1 MEKAQSKSV
10 APGANPELSPSSSPP
25 HHLPKVRWNLAH
37 FIAMI
42 AFGLGLLTAA
52 ALILCYGQVS
62 NALKEV
68 MTSLQEHT
76 IQGEK
81 QDQQLSAAVTELQ
94 NQTQQQ
100 KIALINLQQL
110 STGNVA
116 IWRFAEAKYLVQ
128 LANYHLTFTRDVPA
142 ALALLQTAE
151 QRIATIN
158 DPTLLHIRQL
168 IANSIVELQAVPKLD
183 LAGLL
188 TRITAL
194 QVQTIRLP
202 AIGLPPPEITPEE
215 QKPENLARSPL
226 RKAIND
232 SWVTLQKIVV
242 IRRQDEQIQPLL
254 SPEQQTY
261 LQQNLQLILQQ
272 AQWAALR
279 GQEDVY
285 QSSLNQAQKWVEH
298 YFAGNLPATQ
308 AFIRS
313 IGDLKKIHVQP
324 PLPDLAPLAL
334 AVQQVTLKPTKKQ
347 DS

>member
-1 MEKAQSKSV
+1 MENAQSKPV
-10 APGANPELSPSSSPP
+10 AHVATPELKLN
-25 HHLPKVRWNLAH
+25 HPKFPRNWSATLLVAVLAL
-37 FIAMI
+37 A
-42 AFGLGLLTAA
+42 LSLLTVAG
-52 ALILCYGQVS
+52 LIFFYIRGMTLNDEMDTIQSQVSQGQV
-62 NALKEV
+62 
-68 MTSLQEHT
+68 
-76 IQGEK
+76 
-81 QDQQLSAAVTELQ
+81 Q
-94 NQTQQQ
+94 NQQTNDVITQLRTQAQQQ
-100 KIALINLQQL
+100 KITLTSLQQL

-116 IWRFAEAKYLVQ
+116 IWRFAEARYLVQ

-151 QRIATIN
+151 QRIASLN
-158 DPTLLHIRQL
+158 DPTLLNVRQL
-168 IANSIVELQAVPKLD
+168 IANNIVALQAVPKID

-194 QVQTIRLP
+194 QIQTAKLP
-202 AIGLPPPEITPEE
+202 AIGLPPAELTSEEE
-215 QKPENLARSPL
+215 QQQENLNNSPL
-226 RKAIND
+226 QKAIHD

-242 IRRQDEQIQPLL
+242 IRRQDQQIEPLL

-285 QSSLNQAQKWVEH
+285 QNSLTQAESWVDH

-308 AFIRS
+308 AFVRAID
-313 IGDLKKIHVQP
+313 DLKKINVQP
-324 PLPDLAPLAL
+324 ELPDLAPLAQ
-334 AVQQVTLKPTKKQ
+334 AIQQTTFKPGKQ

>member
-1 MEKAQSKSV
+1 MENAQSNLV
-10 APGANPELSPSSSPP
+10 ANDATSEIKPSSPSRQ
-25 HHLPKVRWNLAH
+25 KKRWNLVH
-37 FIAMI
+37 VIAAV
-42 AFGLGLLTAA
+42 AFGLGLLTTA
-52 ALILCYGQVS
+52 ALIFFYEQV
-62 NALKEV
+62 NVALNEV
-68 MTSLQEHT
+68 TSSLQNET
-76 IQGEK
+76 VQGEK
-81 QDQQLSAAVTELQ
+81 TDQQQSTAITELQ
-94 NQTQQQ
+94 NQIQQQ
-100 KIALINLQQL
+100 KIALTNLQQL

-158 DPTLLHIRQL
+158 DPTLLPIRQL
-168 IANSIVELQAVPKLD
+168 IANSIVELQAVPKID

-194 QVQTIRLP
+194 QVQTIKLP
-202 AIGLPPPEITPEE
+202 AIGLPAPEPLQEE
-215 QKPENLARSPL
+215 NKPENLARSPL

-232 SWVTLQKIVV
+232 SWITLQKIVV
-242 IRRQDEQIQPLL
+242 IRHQDQQIQPLL
-254 SPEQQTY
+254 SPEQQMY

-279 GQEDVY
+279 GQEDIY
-285 QSSLNQAQKWVEH
+285 QSSLDQAQKWVEH

-313 IGDLKKIHVQP
+313 IAELKKIDVQP
-324 PLPDLAPLAL
+324 PLPDLGPLAL
-334 AVQQVTLKPTKKQ
+334 AVQQIALKPSKQKQ

>member
-1 MEKAQSKSV
+1 MENAQTKPVV
-10 APGANPELSPSSSPP
+10 AHPAAPEIKPNHPP
-25 HHLPKVRWNLAH
+25 HPPRPRGWSPAQLIAALALV
-37 FIAMI
+37 I
-42 AFGLGLLTAA
+42 GVLTAA
-52 ALILCYGQVS
+52 ALILFYGQVTS
-62 NALKEV
+62 GLKEV
-68 MTSLQEHT
+68 MTSLQAQT
-76 IQGEK
+76 AQS
-81 QDQQLSAAVTELQ
+81 QMQNQQLSDAIAEVQ
-94 NQTQQQ
+94 AQTQQQ
-100 KIALINLQQL
+100 KIALTNLQQL

-142 ALALLQTAE
+142 ALALLETAE
-151 QRIATIN
+151 QRIASLN

-168 IANSIVELQAVPKLD
+168 VANNIVALQAVPKID

-194 QVQTIRLP
+194 QIETARLP
-202 AIGLPPPEITPEE
+202 SIGLPPQQQPAEE
-215 QKPENLARSPL
+215 DQPANLARSPL
-226 RKAIND
+226 RKAIHD
-232 SWVTLQKIVV
+232 SWETLQKIVV
-242 IRRQDEQIQPLL
+242 IRRQDQQIEPLL

-285 QSSLNQAQKWVEH
+285 LSSLIQAEKWVQH

-308 AFIRS
+308 AFINA
-313 IGDLKKIHVQP
+313 IGQLKKINVQP
-324 PLPDLAPLAL
+324 ALPDLAPLAT
-334 AVQQVTLKPTKKQ
+334 AVQQITYKPGKQ

>member
-1 MEKAQSKSV
+1 MENAQSKPV
-10 APGANPELSPSSSPP
+10 AHAAPSPELKFSHPQKK
-25 HHLPKVRWNLAH
+25 LGWNTNFLTAI
-37 FIAMI
+37 IALI
-42 AFGLGLLTAA
+42 ISLLTAL
-52 ALILCYGQVS
+52 ALIAFYSQVS
-62 NALKEV
+62 STLKEV
-68 MTSLQEHT
+68 TTSLQAQT
-76 IQGEK
+76 TQN
-81 QDQQLSAAVTELQ
+81 QMQNQQLSDAVTELQ
-94 NQTQQQ
+94 TQMQQQ
-100 KIALINLQQL
+100 KIALTDIQQL
-110 STGNVA
+110 STGNVS

-151 QRIATIN
+151 QRVASLN
-158 DPTLLHIRQL
+158 DPTLLPIRQL
-168 IANSIVELQAVPKLD
+168 IANNIVELQAVPKID

-194 QVQTIRLP
+194 QVETTRLP
-202 AIGLPPPEITPEE
+202 AIGLPSTEPVPEE
-215 QKPENLARSPL
+215 NQPENLAHSPL
-226 RKAIND
+226 HKAIHD

-242 IRRQDEQIQPLL
+242 IRRQDQQIEPLL

-285 QSSLNQAQKWVEH
+285 QNSLTQAEKWVDH

-308 AFIRS
+308 AFIVA
-313 IGDLKKIHVQP
+313 IDELKKTNVEP
-324 PLPDLAPLAL
+324 ALPDLAPLAR
-334 AVQQVTLKPTKKQ
+334 AIQQITLKPGKQ

>member
-1 MEKAQSKSV
+1 METAQLNPENNDVTLQTKPLTPSHTSKS
-10 APGANPELSPSSSPP
+10 
-25 HHLPKVRWNLAH
+25 RWNIAH
-37 FIAMI
+37 TIAII
-42 AFGLGLLTAA
+42 AFIIGLLTAI
-52 ALILCYGQVS
+52 ALIIFYGQVDTS
-62 NALKEV
+62 LKEV
-68 MTSLQEHT
+68 MSSLQA
-76 IQGEK
+76 QAVQNEK
-81 QDQQLSAAVTELQ
+81 QDLQLSAAITELQ
-94 NQTQQQ
+94 NQTKQQ
-100 KIALINLQQL
+100 KITLTNLQQL

-116 IWRFAEAKYLVQ
+116 VWRFAEAKYLVQ

-151 QRIATIN
+151 QRIAAIN

-168 IANSIVELQAVPKLD
+168 IANSIVELQAVPRID

-194 QVQTIRLP
+194 QMQTIRLP
-202 AIGLPPPEITPEE
+202 AIGLPPIEQQEE
-215 QKPENLARSPL
+215 NKQELSGSPL

-242 IRRQDEQIQPLL
+242 IRQRDQQIEPLL
-254 SPEQQTY
+254 SPEQQMY

-279 GQEDVY
+279 GQEEVY
-285 QSSLNQAQKWVEH
+285 QSSLTQAQKWVENH
-298 YFAGNLPATQ
+298 FAGNLPATQ
-308 AFIRS
+308 AFVRAIV
-313 IGDLKKIHVQP
+313 DLKKIHVQP

-334 AVQQVTLKPTKKQ
+334 AVQQFTIKPGKKQ